1 VNGDFT
7 TSITAQDTEF
17 IHAWPNPCTDILHL
31 AQPFHGELYD
41 SRGAWLRT
49 YSNTSALSV
58 QDLTPGVYLLRS
70 RSGEVTR
77 FVKE

>member
-1 VNGDFT
+1 M
-7 TSITAQDTEF
+7 
-17 IHAWPNPCTDILHL
+17 

-41 SRGAWLRT
+41 IRGTWLRT
-49 YSNTSALSV
+49 YSNTSAFSV
-58 QDLTPGVYLLRS
+58 QDLTPGVYVLRS

>member
-1 VNGDFT
+1 M
-7 TSITAQDTEF
+7 
-17 IHAWPNPCTDILHL
+17 